1 MYKLEKSAL
10 PLYIQL
16 YTQIKEDIVN
26 NTLKANT
33 KLPSIRKMSSDYKI
47 SKTTVESAYS
57 QLYAEGYI
65 ESHPQSGYF
74 VSKDIIQNFTG
85 TTEIKNTKEKEK
97 QYKYNFYQAR
107 HSEDIFP
114 KKLWSKIYNKAL
126 SSINFGSYPNKQ
138 GDLGLRKELA
148 SYLAKSRAVI
158 CDEEQIVIC
167 SGFSDS
173 MFIISNILKKF
184 TSSIAI
190 EYPGYKVVQEVFSLQ
205 NYEIKNI
212 PILKNGIDIETL
224 KKSKDKLLYVTP
236 SHQYP
241 TGKTI
246 PISNRIELINWACEN
261 DSYIIEDDYDSEL
274 SYNNRPIP
282 SLQGINDNQRVI
294 YSGTFSKALSPAIRV
309 SYIVLPKKLVAIYK
323 DIFHFSFS
331 GVPLDMQKSLELF
344 IKEGFWDKHIRKM
357 RTLNKKKHDL
367 MKKAIKEYLKN
378 SVEIIREGSGLAILI
393 KAKVEIDWKK
403 LDIFLEENSIKIY
416 STTCDTNLNDN
427 TLYLGFGCF
436 KEDEISIAVESF
448 AKQWFK
454 AIKKTK

>member
-1 MYKLEKSAL
+1 MYKLKKSAL

-16 YTQIKEDIVN
+16 YTQIKEDIIN
-26 NTLKANT
+26 NILKANT

-65 ESHPQSGYF
+65 ESHPQSGYY
-74 VSKDIIQNFTG
+74 VSKDVIQNFT
-85 TTEIKNTKEKEK
+85 TFPIKNSNQQIEKM
-97 QYKYNFYQAR
+97 YKYDFYQAK
-107 HSEDIFP
+107 HSEDVFP
-114 KKLWSKIYNKAL
+114 KKLWSKLHSKAI

-138 GDLGLRKELA
+138 GDLSLRKELS
-148 SYLAKSRAVI
+148 SYLSKSRAVI

-173 MFIISNILKKF
+173 MFIISNILKEF
-184 TSSIAI
+184 CSSIAI

-205 NYEIKNI
+205 NYKITNI
-212 PILKNGIDIETL
+212 PILRNGIDL
-224 KKSKDKLLYVTP
+224 KALKQTKSKLIYVTP

-246 PISNRIELINWACEN
+246 PISKRIDLINWACDN
-261 DSYIIEDDYDSEL
+261 DAYIIEDDYDSEL

-309 SYIVLPKKLVAIYK
+309 SYIVLPKKLISMYK
-323 DIFHFSFS
+323 KIFYFSFS
-331 GVPLDMQKSLELF
+331 GVPIDIQKSLELF
-344 IKEGFWDKHIRKM
+344 IKEGYWDKHIRKM

-367 MKKAIKEYLKN
+367 MKKAIKEYLEN
-378 SVEIIREGSGLAILI
+378 SVEIIREGSGLTILI
-393 KAKVEIDWKK
+393 KSKININWEK
-403 LDIFLEENSIKIY
+403 LHLLLEEKSIKVY
-416 STTCDTNLNDN
+416 STTYDSNLNDN
-427 TLYLGFGCF
+427 TIYLGFGGF
-436 KEDEISIAVESF
+436 KEDEISIAVKSF
-448 AKQWFK
+448 ATVWFQS
-454 AIKKTK
+454 IKNTN